1 MSALFKRTLVPVD
14 GSALAESALDEISSH
29 LVSGDDEVLLVMVMD
44 GHVDNALSDFAH
56 AESISVV
63 EAAESYL
70 DDVRLRLAQV
80 GVKAESRLVFDPNA
94 AQGILDTA
102 EAEDVSLIVLAS
114 HGRSGVGRWLLG
126 SVAQKVVQSAH
137 APTLVVRAR

>member
-1 MSALFKRTLVPVD
+1 
-14 GSALAESALDEISSH
+14 
-29 LVSGDDEVLLVMVMD
+29 MVMD
-44 GHVDNALSDFAH
+44 GHVDNALCDYAH
-56 AESISVV
+56 AEGISVV

-70 DDVRLRLAQV
+70 DDLRVRLGEA
-80 GVKAESRLVFDPNA
+80 GVKSESRLVFDPNA

-102 EAEDVSLIVLAS
+102 EAEDVTLIALAS

-137 APTLVVRAR
+137 VPTLVVRAR